1 MEAWWCERPG
11 QEASTPSLASTVRVH
26 PPGQLSATPCIV
38 IIQHHNQCRR
48 HPPPVAADEKTISAF
63 LSVDI
68 PSTEFLQI

>member
-48 HPPPVAADEKTISAF
+48 HSPPVAADEKTIFAF